1 MKTETKKTKTMKV
14 DAPVLGTVILG
25 AIAALVDGNA
35 SETEINTLVE
45 KVTKRFKAD
54 KTQVRTLTET
64 MIASYTKKEVGKSPI
79 LALRFAR
86 KALLQLSPLNAK
98 VAFAI
103 ASDVIASEETDQNEL
118 SFLTELQALIYPSST
133 HHAH

>member
-35 SETEINTLVE
+35 SDTEINTLVE
-45 KVTKRFKAD
+45 KVTTRLKAD
-54 KTQVRTLTET
+54 EERVRTLTEK
-64 MIASYTKKEVGKSPI
+64 MIASYTKKEVGNNPI
-79 LALRFAR
+79 LALRYAR
-86 KALLQLSPLNAK
+86 KALLQLSPVNAK

-103 ASDVIASEETDQNEL
+103 TSELIALKKLIKQNL
-118 SFLTELQALIYPSST
+118 AF
-133 HHAH
+133 